1 MNPPTLRSEINV
13 TPFVDVCLVL
23 LIIFMVITPVL
34 VNGPH
39 VELPEATRAAAVPTA
54 AKVLTLQADHALLL
68 DGRPLAPADLPEAL
82 RKLQAADGRLAVRAD
97 RRLPYREVR
106 ALLAAASAARLSGA
120 ELVVDRKPKNE
131 GTGYEFK

>member
-13 TPFVDVCLVL
+13 TPFVDICLVL

-39 VELPEATRAAAVPTA
+39 VELPKATRAASVPTA
-54 AKVLTLQADHALLL
+54 TKVLTLQADHVLLL
-68 DGRPLAPADLPEAL
+68 DGKPLAPGDLPEAL
-82 RKLQAADGRLAVRAD
+82 RKIQAADGRLALRAD

-120 ELVVDRKPKNE
+120 DLVVDRKQKE
-131 GTGYEFK
+131 

>member
-39 VELPEATRAAAVPTA
+39 VELPQATQAAAVPTA

-68 DGRPLAPADLPEAL
+68 DGRPLAPGDLPEAL
-82 RKLQAADGRLAVRAD
+82 RKIQAADGRLAVRAD

-106 ALLAAASAARLSGA
+106 ALLAAASAAKLSGA
-120 ELVVDRKPKNE
+120 ELVVDRKTPPH
-131 GTGYEFK
+131 

>member
-1 MNPPTLRSEINV
+1 MSGATTRRGGSSSKHGKRRHVPYKSDHTVKPAPTNSEINV

-68 DGRPLAPADLPEAL
+68 DGNPLAPGDLPEAL
-82 RKLQAADGRLAVRAD
+82 R
-97 RRLPYREVR
+97 
-106 ALLAAASAARLSGA
+106 
-120 ELVVDRKPKNE
+120 
-131 GTGYEFK
+131 

>member
-13 TPFVDVCLVL
+13 TPFVDICLVL

-39 VELPEATRAAAVPTA
+39 VELPKATCAASVPTA
-54 AKVLTLQADHALLL
+54 AKVLTLQADHVLLL
-68 DGRPLAPADLPEAL
+68 DGKPLAPGDLPEAL
-82 RKLQAADGRLAVRAD
+82 RKIQAADGRLALRAD

-120 ELVVDRKPKNE
+120 DLVVDRKQKE
-131 GTGYEFK
+131 